1 MREFS
6 LHLLVAALI
15 SAGPI
20 NAEPRCAD
28 LALVLAID
36 SSSSIDKDEFQ
47 MQVLGYAAAF
57 ADPKVLR
64 ALGDA
69 GTVDL
74 ASVFWADSA
83 IPPMVTKWTRISSN
97 ADAEAFADTF
107 LVRQRSAFGNTEL
120 GAGLM
125 AALDLLEVPGQCS
138 ARSVVNVSGD
148 GRASVGDRRAAH
160 TSVAEARVESRRD
173 GRDSKRSGHC
183 QRGAEAC
190 RVLPDAGYHR
200 AGGLRDGGAGFP
212 RLRRCHR
219 AEAGT

>member
-1 MREFS
+1 M
-6 LHLLVAALI
+6 
-15 SAGPI
+15 P
-20 NAEPRCAD
+20 D

-47 MQVLGYAAAF
+47 MQVLGY
-57 ADPKVLR
+57 DPPPSLIRKFCARSATPELSIWPAYSGR
-64 ALGDA
+64 N
-69 GTVDL
+69 
-74 ASVFWADSA
+74 SA

-138 ARSVVNVSGD
+138 ARSVGD
-148 GRASVGDRRAAH
+148 VFGDRRASVGDRRAAH
-160 TSVAEARVESRRD
+160 TSVAEARARADAMGVTVNGLAIVNASRSLPSTT
-173 GRDSKRSGHC
+173 GRRSITG
-183 QRGAEAC
+183 
-190 RVLPDAGYHR
+190 

-219 AEAGT
+219 AEAGA